1 MVGSAVTALQRMVLS
16 TGEFTGFGGAFGHTP
31 GSEGIFLWIGTAGMF
46 LGMLYFIATG
56 WGVTDPRMKKFY
68 IVTTLIAAIA
78 FVNYLAMATGFGV
91 VDLAPFFEG
100 VDEKAVYWARY
111 TDWILTTPLL
121 IYDLALLA
129 GADTEDIAALVGL
142 DVMMIVTGV
151 IATLAI
157 VPVDSIGFGID
168 AHRILW
174 WGVSTGFMIV
184 LLGFLFGG
192 LSDKVSQLD
201 SETKSTF
208 NLLRILIVVLWS
220 AYPVVWIIGSEGL
233 GVVGLPVETAAFA
246 ALDLT
251 AKIGFGIILLR
262 SHSILES
269 EPAAAG
275 DAATA
280 DD

>member
-1 MVGSAVTALQRMVLS
+1 MSGSAVNALSSIVLS
-16 TGEFTGFGGAFGHTP
+16 TTGFGGEFGHTP
-31 GSEGIFLWIGTAGMF
+31 GDEAIFLWVGTAGMF

-56 WGVTDPRMKKFY
+56 WNVADRRMKKFY

-91 VDLAPFFEG
+91 IDLAPFLED

-129 GADTEDIAALVGL
+129 GADTEEIGALVGL
-142 DVMMIVTGV
+142 DVMMIVTGI

-157 VPVDSIGFGID
+157 IPVETLGGVDG
-168 AHRILW
+168 HRVLW
-174 WGVSTGFMIV
+174 WGVSTGFMVV
-184 LLGFLFGG
+184 LLGFLFSG
-192 LSDKVSQLD
+192 LSDKVSQL
-201 SETKSTF
+201 SEDARSTF
-208 NLLRILIVVLWS
+208 NLLRILIVILWS

-233 GVVGLPVETAAFA
+233 GYVSLTVETAAFA

-262 SHSILES
+262 SHDVLES
-269 EPAAAG
+269 AEAPSTDAAA
-275 DAATA
+275 A